1 MFEAYLPVSGRAN
14 ESYSLNRVGW
24 SHGIGRFQG
33 LAVHPLRDE
42 VSRVLIELKGVRHLM
57 FYGLDQEM
65 HHTNKVCVTTL
76 CAHY

>member
-14 ESYSLNRVGW
+14 ESHSLSRVGW

-42 VSRVLIELKGVRHLM
+42 VSRDLM
-57 FYGLDQEM
+57 FIDYNE
-65 HHTNKVCVTTL
+65 CVIYHL
-76 CAHY
+76 